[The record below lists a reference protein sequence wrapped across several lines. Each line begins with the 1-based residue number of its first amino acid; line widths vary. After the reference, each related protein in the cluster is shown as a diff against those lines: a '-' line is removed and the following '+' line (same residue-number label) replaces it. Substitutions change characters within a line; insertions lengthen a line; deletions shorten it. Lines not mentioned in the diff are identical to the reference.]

1 VGARYLSTRDVSVR
15 DLAELTGNIDLV
27 YEGIGVAELSFQ
39 VLEVLGLNGVFVF
52 TGIPAPKAP
61 VGLNADQLMRNLV
74 LKNQVVLGTVN
85 ADRDAFQNAI
95 RDLEIFMQRW
105 PDPLRAIITGRHKPE
120 AFRSLLLG
128 KATGIKNIIAF
139 D

>member
-1 VGARYLSTRDVSVR
+1 
-15 DLAELTGNIDLV
+15 
-27 YEGIGVAELSFQ
+27 VAELSVQ
-39 VLEVLGLNGVFVF
+39 VLVVLGLNGVFVF